1 MVEFKIVVG
10 SKGKSY
16 SKNLTEIEGSS
27 LLNKKIKDKIEGS
40 NIGFPGYELE
50 ITGGSDNAGFPM
62 RYDLEGSARKGIT
75 LTKGPCVRINEK
87 GMRKKK
93 TVVGNTIWQS
103 TAQVNLKVIKEGKDS
118 LAKILGK
125 EEVKVEENKVE
136 SKSE

>member
-62 RYDLEGSARKGIT
+62 RYDLEGSARKGII
-75 LTKGPCVRINEK
+75 LTKGPCVRINEE

-125 EEVKVEENKVE
+125 EEVKTEENKE
-136 SKSE
+136 N